1 MTSTVP
7 APTATREQ
15 VQRGAW
21 RAAEAAARR
30 SGVVIRRLR
39 TSAELQECVDLFDTI
54 WRPHDGSSIMPIE
67 ILRALSSAESYI
79 AGAYDGERLV
89 GGCAGFWCPPP
100 TRTLYSHIAG
110 VAADARARHLG
121 FALKL
126 HQRAWALSNDIDTIC
141 WTFDPL
147 VRRNAHFNVGKLG
160 GSARTYYVNHYGVMF
175 DDINGG
181 DDSDRLLLE
190 WDLAGPRAAAC
201 AVGAPPATP
210 SPGVPSVLRA
220 DADGRPVA
228 VDARAPEV
236 VVAVPADIETMR
248 QRQPEVAAAWRL
260 AVREALSRLFTEGGQ
275 VSAFDR
281 DTGYIVTTGEATT

>member
-7 APTATREQ
+7 SLSATRDQ
-15 VQRGAW
+15 VQRDAW
-21 RAAEAAARR
+21 RDADAAANR
-30 SGVVIRRLR
+30 SGVVIRRLQ
-39 TSAELQECVDLFDTI
+39 TSAELQQCVDLFDTI

-67 ILRALSSAESYI
+67 ILKALSSAQSYV
-79 AGAYDGERLV
+79 AGAYDGERLL

-100 TRTLYSHIAG
+100 SRALYSHIAG

-126 HQRAWALSNDIDTIC
+126 HQRAWALSNEIDTIS

-160 GSARTYYVNHYGVMF
+160 GSARSYYVNHYGAML

-190 WDLAGPRAAAC
+190 WDLASPRAAAC
-201 AVGAPPATP
+201 AALAAPTTIPPATP
-210 SPGVPSVLRA
+210 SVLLA
-220 DADGRPVA
+220 GTDGRPVA
-228 VDARAPEV
+228 VDVNAPEV
-236 VVAVPADIETMR
+236 LVAVPADIEAMR
-248 QRQPEVAAAWRL
+248 QDQPDVAAAWRL
-260 AVREALSRLFTEGGQ
+260 AVREALSRLFAAGGQ
-275 VSAFDR
+275 VRAFDR
-281 DTGYIVTTGEATT
+281 ETGYLVTTGEPTA